1 MAGKS
6 RVRAK
11 RISTARSVAHASAER
26 QAKPVARKAS
36 PNQPLAPSDV
46 VPTSAIAMAA
56 SVAGLMLL
64 AARSGAPRRFDA
76 SAQRTAQA
84 ALAQLLAVRLGED
97 N

>member
-1 MAGKS
+1 MAAKS

-11 RISTARSVAHASAER
+11 RISTPHLVAHAPTGG
-26 QAKPVARKAS
+26 QAKPVAPKVS

-64 AARSGAPRRFDA
+64 AARSDGPRRFDA